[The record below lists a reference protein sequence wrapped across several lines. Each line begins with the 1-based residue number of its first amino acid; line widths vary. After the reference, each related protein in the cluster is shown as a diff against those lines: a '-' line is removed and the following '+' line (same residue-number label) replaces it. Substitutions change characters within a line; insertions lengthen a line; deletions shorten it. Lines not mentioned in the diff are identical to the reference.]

1 MMMLLLLLSVV
12 HAFNYL
18 NAVHLL
24 SLCLCLSLLCVAS
37 LGFSSPIDARLYDT
51 GDFSTM
57 SPEEDLQQNIST
69 TAGRFLLCYYRQ

>member
-1 MMMLLLLLSVV
+1 MMLLLLLSVV

-24 SLCLCLSLLCVAS
+24 SLCLSLSCVAS

-69 TAGRFLLCYYRQ
+69 TAGMYTTIGSRRIDG